1 MWCGV
6 VVSNS
11 NGHAGNIGN
20 VETMCTSSLQQTNRQ
35 PSTANHQP
43 TPQSTAVDTNQQPPR
58 TYNRNEPTTSATQN
72 YQYQYVIII
81 TPTVETMCTSSLQ
94 TNHQQT
100 TVTPNINLPTQTV
113 NNQSKPPHQQPTHR
127 PAPTTTPP

>member
-1 MWCGV
+1 L
-6 VVSNS
+6 SNG

-20 VETMCTSSLQQTNRQ
+20 VETMCTSSLQRTNRPQ
-35 PSTANHQP
+35 PAAPTNNQP

-100 TVTPNINLPTQTV
+100 TVTPKHQPPSKHPNNKTTNPTKSV
-113 NNQSKPPHQQPTHR
+113 KF
-127 PAPTTTPP
+127 